1 MDKERE
7 HEFESGFSEKQADLA
22 VDRDSTNNLNQ
33 VKAGNIFDPKK
44 KIVKEKIILD
54 STSQ

>member
-7 HEFESGFSEKQADLA
+7 HIMESGYSEAQLDKNANKLSDA
-22 VDRDSTNNLNQ
+22 NS
-33 VKAGNIFDPKK
+33 VKAANVFDPKK
-44 KIVKEKIILD
+44 KIVKEKVILD

>member
-7 HEFESGFSEKQADLA
+7 PIFESGFSEKQLDQQADKT
-22 VDRDSTNNLNQ
+22 RNLNQ

-44 KIVKEKIILD
+44 KLSKEKVILD
-54 STSQ
+54 STTQ

>member
-7 HEFESGFSEKQADLA
+7 PIFESGFSEKALDKS
-22 VDRDSTNNLNQ
+22 VDQTRNFNQ
-33 VKAGNIFDPKK
+33 VKAGNVFDPKK
-44 KIVKEKIILD
+44 KIVKEKVILD

>member
-7 HEFESGFSEKQADLA
+7 HEFESGFSEKALDRA
-22 VDRDSTNNLNQ
+22 VDQARDLNQ

-44 KIVKEKIILD
+44 KISKEKVILD
-54 STSQ
+54 STSE

>member
-7 HEFESGFSEKQADLA
+7 GIFESGYSEEEFDKQANKVTD
-22 VDRDSTNNLNQ
+22 LNQ

-44 KIVKEKIILD
+44 KKEKEKIILD

>member
-7 HEFESGFSEKQADLA
+7 PIFESGFSEKQLDQQ
-22 VDRDSTNNLNQ
+22 VDKTRNFNQ
-33 VKAGNIFDPKK
+33 VKAGNVFDPKK
-44 KIVKEKIILD
+44 KIVKEKVILD